1 MNRDSDT
8 LLGTNRQER
17 CGWVTGRGKESSPPD
32 REDLEQLMSADMR
45 AVTAQSDRLGR
56 YFARQ
61 NDVSGNDFHALLHV
75 MVAETAGTPLTMAQL
90 RQRMDVSP
98 AAITYLVDRMIDA
111 GHVRRESDP
120 ADRRK
125 ALLRYENSG
134 MELAH
139 KFFAPL
145 GIHLRNA
152 LGELPDKDLVAA
164 HRVFNA
170 MIDAMSKFEVEL
182 VAQQPN
188 SATRRAAAA
197 SNQQLDEELTK
208 ETERA

>member
-1 MNRDSDT
+1 MTKR
-8 LLGTNRQER
+8 GTQ
-17 CGWVTGRGKESSPPD
+17 SSPPS
-32 REDLEQLMSADMR
+32 REDLEKLMSADMR

-111 GHVRRESDP
+111 GHLRRESDP

-139 KFFAPL
+139 AFFAPL
-145 GIHLRNA
+145 GIHVRSA
-152 LGELPDKDLVAA
+152 LAELPDKDLLAA
-164 HRVFNA
+164 HRVFGA
-170 MIDAMSKFEVEL
+170 LIEAMSTFEGEL
-182 VAQQPN
+182 VAQQPD
-188 SATRRAAAA
+188 SATQRAAAT
-197 SNQQLDEELTK
+197 SDQQLDDELAK
-208 ETERA
+208 EAEPA

>member
-1 MNRDSDT
+1 VTKR
-8 LLGTNRQER
+8 GT
-17 CGWVTGRGKESSPPD
+17 KSSPPS
-32 REDLEQLMSADMR
+32 RTDLEKLMSADMR

-98 AAITYLVDRMIDA
+98 AAITYLVDRMIEA
-111 GHVRRESDP
+111 GHVRREADP
-120 ADRRK
+120 SDRRK

-139 KFFAPL
+139 EFFTPL
-145 GIHLRNA
+145 GIHLRAA
-152 LGELPDKDLVAA
+152 LTDLSDKDLMAA
-164 HRVFNA
+164 HRVFSA
-170 MIDAMSKFEVEL
+170 MLAAMSKFESEL
-182 VAQQPN
+182 AARQAN
-188 SATRRAAAA
+188 STAAH
-197 SNQQLDEELTK
+197 SKKNSRVK
-208 ETERA
+208 HTEPQ

>member
-1 MNRDSDT
+1 
-8 LLGTNRQER
+8 
-17 CGWVTGRGKESSPPD
+17 
-32 REDLEQLMSADMR
+32 MSADMR
-45 AVTAQSDRLGR
+45 AVTAQSDRIGR

-61 NDVSGNDFHALLHV
+61 HDVSGNDFHALLHV

-111 GHVRRESDP
+111 GHIRRESDP

-125 ALLRYENSG
+125 ALLRYESSG

-139 KFFAPL
+139 GFFAPL
-145 GIHLRNA
+145 GARLRA
-152 LGELPDKDLVAA
+152 ELADLPDADLMAA

-170 MIDAMSKFEVEL
+170 MIAAMAIFEDDL
-182 VAQQPN
+182 VMRQK
-188 SATRRAAAA
+188 AA
-197 SNQQLDEELTK
+197 SAARDTPAPDLV
-208 ETERA
+208 

>member
-1 MNRDSDT
+1 MTKRDT
-8 LLGTNRQER
+8 Q
-17 CGWVTGRGKESSPPD
+17 SSPPN
-32 REDLEQLMSADMR
+32 REDLEKLMSADMR

-75 MVAETAGTPLTMAQL
+75 MVGETAGTPLTMAQL

-134 MELAH
+134 MEMAQ
-139 KFFAPL
+139 KFFVPL

-152 LGELPDKDLVAA
+152 LAELPDKDLIAA

-170 MIDAMSKFEVEL
+170 MIDAMSTFEGEL

-188 SATRRAAAA
+188 SVPKRAAAQNNDVTDA
-197 SNQQLDEELTK
+197 ELTI
-208 ETERA
+208 EIEPA

>member
-1 MNRDSDT
+1 VTKR
-8 LLGTNRQER
+8 GT
-17 CGWVTGRGKESSPPD
+17 TTSAPD
-32 REDLEQLMSADMR
+32 RADLEKLMSADMR

-111 GHVRRESDP
+111 GHVRREADP
-120 ADRRK
+120 GDRRK

-139 KFFAPL
+139 AFFTPL
-145 GIHLRNA
+145 GIHLRSA
-152 LGELPDKDLVAA
+152 LAKLPDKDLMAA
-164 HRVFNA
+164 HRVFSA
-170 MIDAMSKFEVEL
+170 MIAAMSTFEGEL
-182 VAQQPN
+182 TAQQPKPR
-188 SATRRAAAA
+188 SGRAAAGGDDLRDGE
-197 SNQQLDEELTK
+197 STKLT
-208 ETERA
+208 EPA

>member
-1 MNRDSDT
+1 MTKR
-8 LLGTNRQER
+8 GTN
-17 CGWVTGRGKESSPPD
+17 SSPLSRPQ
-32 REDLEQLMSADMR
+32 LEKLMSADMR
-45 AVTAQSDRLGR
+45 AVTAQSDRVGR

-61 NDVSGNDFHALLHV
+61 HDVSGNDFHALLHV

-125 ALLRYENSG
+125 ALLRYEASG

-139 KFFAPL
+139 GFFTPL
-145 GIHLRNA
+145 GIRLRAA
-152 LGELPDKDLVAA
+152 LADLPDEDLAAA
-164 HRVFNA
+164 HRVFSA
-170 MIDAMSKFEVEL
+170 MISAMSIFEGDL
-182 VAQQPN
+182 VMQQK
-188 SATRRAAAA
+188 AAATPEPTPA
-197 SNQQLDEELTK
+197 RNLV
-208 ETERA
+208 

>member
-1 MNRDSDT
+1 VTKR
-8 LLGTNRQER
+8 GTQ
-17 CGWVTGRGKESSPPD
+17 SSPPN
-32 REDLEQLMSADMR
+32 RADLEKLMSADMR

-139 KFFAPL
+139 AFFGPL
-145 GIHLRNA
+145 GVHVRSA
-152 LGELPDKDLVAA
+152 LAELPDEDLLAA
-164 HRVFNA
+164 HRVFIA
-170 MIDAMSKFEVEL
+170 LIDAMSTFEAEL

-188 SATRRAAAA
+188 SATKRGAAK
-197 SNQQLDEELTK
+197 SNQQLDAKLTK
-208 ETERA
+208 ETEPA

>member
-1 MNRDSDT
+1 MT
-8 LLGTNRQER
+8 K
-17 CGWVTGRGKESSPPD
+17 RGIQSSPPN
-32 REDLEQLMSADMR
+32 RADLEKLMSADMR

-75 MVAETAGTPLTMAQL
+75 MVAETAGKPLTMAQL

-120 ADRRK
+120 SDRRK

-139 KFFAPL
+139 AFFTPL
-145 GIHLRNA
+145 ATHLRDSLA
-152 LGELPDKDLVAA
+152 ELPDKDLVAA
-164 HRVFNA
+164 HRVFTA
-170 MIDAMSKFEVEL
+170 LIEAMSAFENEI
-182 VAQQPN
+182 VARQPN
-188 SATRRAAAA
+188 LHTKRAATQ
-197 SNQQLDEELTK
+197 NHQQEGELAK
-208 ETERA
+208 EAEPA